1 MIVSGLC
8 MLNVDIAAEG
18 NACVCI
24 SEKKKQT
31 DNIVYF
37 MKLLVFRDNQ
47 FEFSDTYIYDGRVN
61 EALFRT
67 MNGIAA
73 WFDSD
78 RIEFPGKIMRMA

>member
-1 MIVSGLC
+1 

-47 FEFSDTYIYDGRVN
+47 FEFSDTYIYTMEESTR
-61 EALFRT
+61 LF
-67 MNGIAA
+67 
-73 WFDSD
+73 S
-78 RIEFPGKIMRMA
+78 EQ